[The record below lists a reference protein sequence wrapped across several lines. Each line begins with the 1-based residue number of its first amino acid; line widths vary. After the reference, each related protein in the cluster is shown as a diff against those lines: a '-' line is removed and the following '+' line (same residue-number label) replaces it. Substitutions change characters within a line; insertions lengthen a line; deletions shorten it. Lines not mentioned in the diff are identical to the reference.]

1 MAPCSADASPP
12 PPPPSPSQQACSML
26 AFSCMVNVG
35 ADVSARKFFVGIGV
49 LVWLISMG
57 LMALYV
63 MGNSVGLPTVQLD
76 LPGPLMGYSGRYS
89 YEFLYYAVFSFFTA
103 VAFLCGA
110 THIDG
115 QTGAS
120 AATFFMFVVMGT
132 EVGAGFIEYK
142 DLQDVQDAE
151 YLPDPSGGA
160 PASVAAPTAY

>member
-1 MAPCSADASPP
+1 
-12 PPPPSPSQQACSML
+12 ML

-35 ADVSARKFFVGIGV
+35 ADGSARKFFVAIGV
-49 LVWLISMG
+49 IVWLISMG

-63 MGNSVGLPTVQLD
+63 MGNSVGLPTLQLD
-76 LPGPLMGYSGRYS
+76 LPGPLIGYSGRYS

-110 THIDG
+110 THVAG

-132 EVGAGFIEYK
+132 ELGAGFIEYK

-151 YLPDPSGGA
+151 YLPDSSGGA